1 MKSKRLW
8 IPFATLMAM
17 SFCMASIAAAVT
29 HPPDV
34 DPANFVGCDPVTN
47 PFFPL
52 VPGTTFTYQ
61 GESEGVPT
69 SNVTEVT
76 CSTRVIEVEGGG
88 SVTTTIVLDRA
99 FEGSPP
105 VLVEE
110 TFDYFATDCDG
121 NVWYFGEDSTEF
133 PSGSTEG
140 SWLAGVNDADA
151 GFIMLANPQVGNR
164 YFQEFAPKVA
174 VDQAKVIS
182 LDGSACVPYQTPDFC
197 SDELLVTKET
207 SQLDPGVVE
216 NKYYASGIGFIRAE
230 IVKGGDEFSELVSI
244 TTSACP

>member
-1 MKSKRLW
+1 MKSQRFW
-8 IPFATLMAM
+8 ITCATVMAM
-17 SFCMASIAAAVT
+17 SSGLASIAAAVT

-34 DPANFVGCDPVTN
+34 NPANFGCGVTN
-47 PFFPL
+47 PLFPL
-52 VPGTTFTYQ
+52 EPGTTYTYQ

-76 CSTRVIEVEGGG
+76 CSTRVIHPEPG
-88 SVTTTIVLDRA
+88 SAGVTTTVVHDLA
-99 FEGSPP
+99 FEGNPP

-110 TFDYFATDCDG
+110 TFDHFATDCDG
-121 NVWYFGEDSTEF
+121 NVWYFGEDTTEF

-197 SDELLVTKET
+197 SDELLVTRET
-207 SQLDPGVVE
+207 SQLDPSVVE
-216 NKYYASGIGFIRAE
+216 NKYYATGIGFIRAE